1 MPADLMQLIE
11 NSFNAVNILQ
21 ALIIAFVAALLM
33 SRYTSVVFFSVLA
46 IVIDQFVTIAFETET
61 FWSDN
66 TLGGVLEDLTG
77 SFMALDATIVI
88 LRFIAYMVLITVIYA
103 TRSFFKKT

>member
-1 MPADLMQLIE
+1 MPTDLMQLIE
-11 NSFNAVNILQ
+11 NSFNAVNLLQ
-21 ALIIAFVAALLM
+21 AIIISFIAALLM
-33 SRYTSVVFFSVLA
+33 SRYASVVFFSVLA

-66 TLGGVLEDLTG
+66 SVGGVLEDLTS

-88 LRFIAYMVLITVIYA
+88 LRFIAYLVLITIIYA
-103 TRSFFKKT
+103 LRSFFKKT